1 MWMTTRAIL
10 GKRTPG
16 GVCAGET
23 ETETDEPV
31 SYVEFSFFSLY

>member
-1 MWMTTRAIL
+1 MTTGAIL
-10 GKRTPG
+10 ESLRRMKRTPG

-31 SYVEFSFFSLY
+31 SYV